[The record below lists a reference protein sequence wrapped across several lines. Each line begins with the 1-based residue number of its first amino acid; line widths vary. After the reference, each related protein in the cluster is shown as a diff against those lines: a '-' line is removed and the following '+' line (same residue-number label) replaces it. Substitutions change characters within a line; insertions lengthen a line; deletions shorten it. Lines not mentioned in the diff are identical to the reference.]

1 MEITLS
7 TSGTSES
14 LSVLKYENGWK
25 IKDYIRELAAGCYFV
40 IEYFDIAI
48 NEIKLQGMI
57 NLRKL
62 LQLEQNNTR
71 NKLHKRT
78 FMPMMRYLEMTKYI
92 EDICDLYHTK
102 NT

>member
-14 LSVLKYENGWK
+14 LSVLKYGWT

-57 NLRKL
+57 NLTDQENYYNLNRTIQEINFTKEL
-62 LQLEQNNTR
+62 LCQ
-71 NKLHKRT
+71 
-78 FMPMMRYLEMTKYI
+78 
-92 EDICDLYHTK
+92 
-102 NT
+102 

>member
-7 TSGTSES
+7 TSGTSKS

-40 IEYFDIAI
+40 KEYFDIAI

-57 NLRKL
+57 NLTDQENYYNLNRTIQEINFTKEL
-62 LQLEQNNTR
+62 LC
-71 NKLHKRT
+71 
-78 FMPMMRYLEMTKYI
+78 P
-92 EDICDLYHTK
+92 
-102 NT
+102 

>member
-14 LSVLKYENGWK
+14 LSVLKYGWT

-57 NLRKL
+57 NLTDQENYYNLNRTIQEINFTKEL
-62 LQLEQNNTR
+62 LRQ
-71 NKLHKRT
+71 
-78 FMPMMRYLEMTKYI
+78 
-92 EDICDLYHTK
+92 
-102 NT
+102 